1 MERHH
6 RGHTMV
12 RPDARDTLSRTD
24 KPVLWTSMH
33 GGHPLAVLGTINIR
47 DCDGERDYEWYGLP
61 LNLYWLT
68 RQLVPFSRVFDVDIQ
83 VCIGEGGRRGSTAYC
98 S

>member
-1 MERHH
+1 MVLNVEGHH

-47 DCDGERDYEWYGLP
+47 DCDGGKESPMCHDFH
-61 LNLYWLT
+61 LT
-68 RQLVPFSRVFDVDIQ
+68 N
-83 VCIGEGGRRGSTAYC
+83 G
-98 S
+98 